1 MLHVSKVRALVVL
14 ILAGCGASTPDG
26 MIVIERDSPAIQNG
40 ALAESIGIETHGG
53 VFAPLLEPGCAM
65 PCETTF
71 NFSTAVDDQVEISV
85 SFFRG
90 AARRA
95 SENQALGIFVVT
107 GIPAK
112 PRGQAQI
119 VFTLLASE
127 GGVFLSAKDLS
138 GAKIRLD
145 RQP

>member
-1 MLHVSKVRALVVL
+1 MIHCSKARVLIVL

-26 MIVIERDSPAIQNG
+26 MIVVERDSPAIQNG
-40 ALAESIGIETHGG
+40 ALAQSIGIETHDG

-90 AARRA
+90 AASRA
-95 SENQALGIFVVT
+95 SENHALGIFVVT

-112 PRGQAQI
+112 PRGQPQI
-119 VFTLLASE
+119 AFTLLASD
-127 GGVFLSAKDLS
+127 GGVFLSAEDLS
-138 GAKIRLD
+138 GAEIRLA